1 MYNHKAHIL
10 VALMSEPH
18 KIMDLPGIKENLLE
32 VCQAIRAL
40 SDDKQIACTHDHWHL
55 LLQLPPGMHIEV
67 ASFEFHKQGNFYAYG
82 IKFEDP
88 IIVDGITLDGFN
100 IIQYDGDVKVL
111 DNDSKPL
118 PGCFS
123 RTIPEALDVFLPYYY
138 SLANAPDYDPLYF
151 VNPRTTSLPP
161 FSDN

>member
-1 MYNHKAHIL
+1 MYNKAHIL
-10 VALMSEPH
+10 VALMSGPH
-18 KIMDLPGIKENLLE
+18 KTMDLPGVKENLIA
-32 VCQAIRAL
+32 VCQAIREL
-40 SDDKQIACTHDHWHL
+40 SDDNQIGFVHNHWHL

-67 ASFEFHKQGNFYAYG
+67 ASFEFHKEGNFYAYG

-100 IIQYDGDVKVL
+100 IIQYSGDVKVI
-111 DNDSKPL
+111 DNDGSQL

-138 SLANAPDYDPLYF
+138 SIANAPDYDPLYF
-151 VNPRTTSLPP
+151 VSPRTTSLPP